1 MNKQNIS
8 AKCNFVFALFIHP
21 SIYTDGLYYCVSR
34 CEAGFSVR
42 NCVVFL
48 AGTVRHACIGF
59 PCGGRVKRATTPD
72 AQPRCSTWQ
81 QHVDSLHTSPHFSPF
96 LSHCFLIQPKDKEKQ
111 HQSSIRCK
119 NIIPTPSWMM
129 PSPPKQWNTW
139 WVYDILVYRKPSWTF
154 VPFDMAAVLWR
165 VAIWSQWAENT
176 DGNFSIQ
183 TMSGGWFSPR
193 APAESRGEITGTK
206 MSLDCEVLLIREGE
220 WQDLNAGNICE
231 ERFH

>member
-1 MNKQNIS
+1 MQF
-8 AKCNFVFALFIHP
+8 CVFALFIHP
-21 SIYTDGLYYCVSR
+21 SIYTDGLYYCVGR

-81 QHVDSLHTSPHFSPF
+81 QHADSLHTSPHFSPF

-119 NIIPTPSWMM
+119 KYNSNPIMNDAFPSETMKYMVGVWHSCLQEALVNICSLRHGCR
-129 PSPPKQWNTW
+129 SVKSCH
-139 WVYDILVYRKPSWTF
+139 LV
-154 VPFDMAAVLWR
+154 
-165 VAIWSQWAENT
+165 
-176 DGNFSIQ
+176 
-183 TMSGGWFSPR
+183 TMSWKYWRKFQYPDHERGMIFSESPR
-193 APAESRGEITGTK
+193 WEQG
-206 MSLDCEVLLIREGE
+206 
-220 WQDLNAGNICE
+220 GNH
-231 ERFH
+231 RDQNVTRLWGAAH